1 LAFVLSI
8 FARLSHPQP
17 VLFTMC
23 AGNEL
28 FFVAL
33 YLIKWDNTPLYTL
46 LPYSVVTSPVFVENF
61 PPALKHFT
69 AAQLIAALTLP
80 ISVGK
85 NIINIV
91 QAWKASKV
99 LVGVDLRDRYLAQS
113 KAT

>member
-1 LAFVLSI
+1 
-8 FARLSHPQP
+8 
-17 VLFTMC
+17 MC

-33 YLIKWDNTPLYTL
+33 YLIKWDKTPLYTL
-46 LPYSVVTSPVFVENF
+46 LPYSVVISPAFVENF
-61 PPALKHFT
+61 PPALKHLT
-69 AAQLIAALTLP
+69 SAQLIAAITLP
-80 ISVGK
+80 VSFLK

>member
-1 LAFVLSI
+1 
-8 FARLSHPQP
+8 
-17 VLFTMC
+17 MC

-33 YLIKWDNTPLYTL
+33 YLIKWEKTPLYAL
-46 LPYSVVTSPVFVENF
+46 LPYSVVTSPMFIENF
-61 PPALKHFT
+61 PPVLKHLTF
-69 AAQLIAALTLP
+69 AQLVAVLTFP
-80 ISVGK
+80 ISLGK
-85 NIINIV
+85 NIINVV